1 MPLYCPRCTASTHG
15 KAISELCETV
25 QALAVK
31 VKELKASHSSEA
43 SLPTCHC
50 THNSEPSWVEAVWR
64 KHSHRSGEGD
74 EGSNKDRVGSN
85 RNGKQNSKSKKG
97 GREH

>member
-1 MPLYCPRCTASTHG
+1 MKDSEMPLYCPRCTASTHG
-15 KAISELCETV
+15 KAISELWETV

-31 VKELKASHSSEA
+31 VKELKSAHSSEA

-74 EGSNKDRVGSN
+74 E
-85 RNGKQNSKSKKG
+85 
-97 GREH
+97 